1 MEKTREELSRWP
13 STVCYEVR
21 YMKTAFCLLVLCVFL
36 VAVSVPLRR
45 SDVVDVWNTI
55 SRGAVHRSPMSLPR
69 HRLAG
74 TSVNDTQE
82 MEIMRLLGDL
92 SSEAYD
98 DDYLRS
104 FR

>member
-1 MEKTREELSRWP
+1 
-13 STVCYEVR
+13 
-21 YMKTAFCLLVLCVFL
+21 MKTAFCLLVLCVFL

-45 SDVVDVWNTI
+45 SDVAAVWNNI
-55 SRGAVHRSPMSLPR
+55 SRGAVHRPHRPLPR

-74 TSVNDTQE
+74 TSVNDTPE
-82 MEIMRLLGDL
+82 MEIIRLLRDL

-98 DDYLRS
+98 EDYLQS

>member
-1 MEKTREELSRWP
+1 
-13 STVCYEVR
+13 
-21 YMKTAFCLLVLCVFL
+21 MKTAFYLVVLFVFL

-45 SDVVDVWNTI
+45 SDVAAVWNNI
-55 SRGAVHRSPMSLPR
+55 SRGAVHGPPR
-69 HRLAG
+69 PQPHQRLAG

-82 MEIMRLLGDL
+82 MEIMRLLRDL